1 MSTEVFEDFRL
12 GHLINSPKIH
22 IQTDDQRQTV
32 YALIKK
38 LGEAL
43 DLEPG
48 APIQTLVATVNKLD
62 VIKTS
67 EDRQAVGSLRARIV
81 DARKQVEEC
90 CDDACKRW
98 HALHKLATKRKAE
111 YMAPLETALT
121 TIDSIIDMDREE
133 QERAAEEE
141 RQRAQAEADAKARAE
156 QAEREKVLRAEAL
169 KLKAERE
176 AARQEVLKAAE
187 AAQTEAEAERIKAQA
202 RAEAA
207 RMREEEARAKQAL
220 EDAKRAPVIAAPVEE
235 KTVERVAGVRY
246 GKPVYK
252 GRVFDVNAVPEAYLM
267 PREPNQKMI
276 DAACKATGLETR
288 IPGVQVYEA
297 ARTVATK

>member
-1 MSTEVFEDFRL
+1 MIFEEFQL

-22 IQTDDQRQTV
+22 LQTDEQRVTV
-32 YALIKK
+32 FALIRK

-48 APIQTLVATVNKLD
+48 APITALTAAASKLD

-67 EDRQAVGSLRARIV
+67 DDRQVVGDLRKRIV
-81 DARKQVEEC
+81 EAKKQVAEC

-98 HALHKLATKRKAE
+98 HDLHKIATKRKAD
-111 YMAPLETALT
+111 YLAPLDTALAT
-121 TIDSIIDMDREE
+121 VNSIIEMDMEE
-133 QERAAEEE
+133 QQSIAAEEQA
-141 RQRAQAEADAKARAE
+141 RLQAEADAKARAE

-176 AARQEVLKAAE
+176 QARQEALKAAQ
-187 AAQTEAEAERIKAQA
+187 AAETEAEAERIKAQA
-202 RAEAA
+202 RAEES
-207 RMREEEARAKQAL
+207 RMREEETRAKQAL
-220 EDAKRAPVIAAPVEE
+220 EEAKRAPVIAAPVEE

-252 GRVFDVNAVPEAYLM
+252 GRVFDINMVPEAYLM
-267 PREPNQKMI
+267 PREANQRMI

-288 IPGVQVYEA
+288 IPGVQVYDVG
-297 ARTVATK
+297 RTVATK